1 MITIEKISEAFVRV
15 ISDISIEQDIKD
27 HFTYKAPGYR
37 YSPKFKAGLWS
48 GDISLYNVQT
58 KRLPIGLLPRLL
70 KFAEDTSIPFKLI
83 DSENYSFDDSIDSV
97 SREEVVEYV
106 DSLNI
111 QIPNNGKP
119 REYQIDAIY
128 QAVTQKKITLLSPVS
143 SGKSLIIFTTIRWIL
158 DKNPHAKII
167 LMVPS
172 VQLVNQMYSDFEEYA
187 YEFDVAKHCQK
198 IFSGQPKE
206 LTKQIL
212 ITTWQ
217 SLKNIAAS
225 PVNGQKIL
233 SEYTAVFADE
243 CHTSQGK
250 EIQAILEKCRNAAY
264 RIGTTGTLNN
274 EKVHQLL
281 IEGFLGPVYKVITTK
296 ELIDSN
302 QVSNLDIRCF
312 SLNYPEQFC
321 KDFSVVNDKGKKVKI
336 SYPDEISF
344 LIKNKKRNDFICK
357 IAIASTGTTLILVNH
372 VNDHAKPLYDRL
384 KEMSDKPVYYV
395 SGEVSA
401 DRREEIRK
409 VANMEDCIIV
419 GTYGTLQQG
428 VNIPNIRNVIFGCPS
443 KSPIRVLQSIGR
455 GLRLHKDKDKM
466 ILIDI
471 IDDIRYKNK
480 ENFSYI
486 HGLERISIYRK
497 EKFNINVKE
506 IDFNL

>member
-1 MITIEKISEAFVRV
+1 
-15 ISDISIEQDIKD
+15 
-27 HFTYKAPGYR
+27 
-37 YSPKFKAGLWS
+37 
-48 GDISLYNVQT
+48 
-58 KRLPIGLLPRLL
+58 
-70 KFAEDTSIPFKLI
+70 
-83 DSENYSFDDSIDSV
+83 
-97 SREEVVEYV
+97 
-106 DSLNI
+106 
-111 QIPNNGKP
+111 
-119 REYQIDAIY
+119 
-128 QAVTQKKITLLSPVS
+128 
-143 SGKSLIIFTTIRWIL
+143 
-158 DKNPHAKII
+158 
-167 LMVPS
+167 
-172 VQLVNQMYSDFEEYA
+172 
-187 YEFDVAKHCQK
+187 VAKYCQK
-198 IFSGQPKE
+198 LFSGQPKE
-206 LTKQIL
+206 LNKQIL

-225 PVNGQKIL
+225 PVNGQKVL

-243 CHTSQGK
+243 AHSSSAK
-250 EIQAILEKCRNAAY
+250 EVQAILEKCRNAAY
-264 RIGTTGTLNN
+264 RVGTTGTLNN

-281 IEGFLGPVYKVITTK
+281 IEGFLGPIYKVITTK
-296 ELIDSN
+296 DLIDN
-302 QVSNLDIRCF
+302 GQVSDLDIKCF
-312 SLNYPEQFC
+312 SLKYPEQFC
-321 KDFSVVNDKGKKVKI
+321 KDFSIINDKGKKAKI
-336 SYPDEISF
+336 SYPDEIAF

-357 IAIASTGTTLILVNH
+357 MAIASQGTTLILVNH

-480 ENFSYI
+480 ENFSYV

-497 EKFNINVKE
+497 EKFNINIKE
-506 IDFNL
+506 INFII